1 MTTTTGRSST
11 SRRTVSPQ
19 ERAARD
25 AARAEKLTALHAEI
39 VTGVD
44 ALTTSEAWQAMLR
57 TAAKFHHYS
66 LRNQL
71 LIAAQAPHATRV
83 AGFTTWQR
91 LGRQVL
97 KGERAIAILAPR
109 TTTVRAGGETT
120 PDATAGAQTWERGGT
135 EAGVRQVLRGVS
147 VAYVFDVSQTEGD
160 PLPNLPAGQVTG
172 DVPAGLWDGLAAQI
186 TAHGYTLERGDC
198 GTADGYT
205 DPTTHRV
212 RIAGT
217 DRAATAT
224 NTLAHELAHLV
235 CGHVT
240 DLPTYRTCRGR
251 CEIEAESVAYVVTGA
266 YGLDTSASTFGYV
279 AGWAQGHTD
288 QVLAAAENVTRAA
301 RTILDTIL
309 DTHTDTLTDTRPDET
324 IK

>member
-25 AARAEKLTALHAEI
+25 AVRAEKLTALHAEI

-44 ALTTSEAWQAMLR
+44 ALATSEAWQAMLR

-91 LGRQVL
+91 LGRQVR

-120 PDATAGAQTWERGGT
+120 PDATAGAQTGERGGT
-135 EAGVRQVLRGVS
+135 EAGERGGTEAGARGGTEAGARRVLRGVS

-198 GTADGYT
+198 
-205 DPTTHRV
+205 
-212 RIAGT
+212 
-217 DRAATAT
+217 
-224 NTLAHELAHLV
+224 
-235 CGHVT
+235 
-240 DLPTYRTCRGR
+240 TCRGR

-301 RTILDTIL
+301 RTILDT
-309 DTHTDTLTDTRPDET
+309 LTDTRPDET
-324 IK
+324 TE

>member
-83 AGFTTWQR
+83 AGFSTWQR
-91 LGRQVL
+91 LGRQVR

-120 PDATAGAQTWERGGT
+120 PDATAGAQTGERGGT
-135 EAGVRQVLRGVS
+135 EAGVRRVLRGVS

-235 CGHVT
+235 CGHVS

-288 QVLAAAENVTRAA
+288 QVLAAAENVTRVA
-301 RTILDTIL
+301 RTTL
-309 DTHTDTLTDTRPDET
+309 DTLTDTRPDET
-324 IK
+324 TE